1 MNVSG
6 LSRLFVYETRPMY
19 NMLACFFTNYFP
31 HVQPFVIFES
41 LPVVGFGPHVD
52 ATRVFGIARDHTCSN
67 VLVRKGGDRA
77 ANEAIRLCGFNTL
90 TWPEE
95 VDNRI
100 RGVAPCVVQLAEL
113 GCLRCLTGWR
123 PVLRIIRKKSLEI

>member
-77 ANEAIRLCGFNTL
+77 ANEAI
-90 TWPEE
+90 
-95 VDNRI
+95 
-100 RGVAPCVVQLAEL
+100 
-113 GCLRCLTGWR
+113 
-123 PVLRIIRKKSLEI
+123 